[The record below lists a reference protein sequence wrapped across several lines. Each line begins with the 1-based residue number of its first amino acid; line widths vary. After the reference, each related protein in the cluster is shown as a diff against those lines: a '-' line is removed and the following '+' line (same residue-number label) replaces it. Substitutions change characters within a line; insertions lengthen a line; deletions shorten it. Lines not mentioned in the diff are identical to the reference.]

1 MNNKGFTLIEVII
14 TLSIIAIISLILI
27 PTVNTLI
34 EKQNENSINNF
45 IESIET
51 SALNYAK
58 ENKWQLGI
66 NCSDN
71 KNTIIVTL
79 KYLLENDYIK
89 GTEENNVKVIKNPVT
104 KENINLDK
112 TVTITYNCE
121 NKTFSSTFTL
131 Q

>member
-27 PTVNTLI
+27 PTVNTAI

-58 ENKWQLGI
+58 ENKWQL
-66 NCSDN
+66 
-71 KNTIIVTL
+71 V
-79 KYLLENDYIK
+79 
-89 GTEENNVKVIKNPVT
+89 
-104 KENINLDK
+104 
-112 TVTITYNCE
+112 
-121 NKTFSSTFTL
+121 
-131 Q
+131 

>member
-1 MNNKGFTLIEVII
+1 M
-14 TLSIIAIISLILI
+14 AIS
-27 PTVNTLI
+27 
-34 EKQNENSINNF
+34 
-45 IESIET
+45 
-51 SALNYAK
+51 
-58 ENKWQLGI
+58 I

-71 KNTIIVTL
+71 KNTITVTL